1 VKCVLGLNLGEES
14 GIVALGLESIARNGN
29 LWKFGVWDI
38 GLA

>member
-1 VKCVLGLNLGEES
+1 VLGLILGEES
-14 GIVALGLESIARNGN
+14 GIRALSSELNARNGD

>member
-1 VKCVLGLNLGEES
+1 VKCALGLILGEES
-14 GIVALGLESIARNGN
+14 EIWALGSEFIARNGD